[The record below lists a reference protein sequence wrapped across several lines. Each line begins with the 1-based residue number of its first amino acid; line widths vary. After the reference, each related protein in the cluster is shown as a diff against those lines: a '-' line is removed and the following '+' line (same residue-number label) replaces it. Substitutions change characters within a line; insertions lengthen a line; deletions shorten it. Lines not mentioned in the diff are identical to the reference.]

1 MTITRYL
8 SPWTQA
14 KDLKN
19 QEKNITTMKRYIK
32 PTSDI
37 VEIETSPILDGSM
50 YIGKDDETVD
60 PDGSDQLAGGHRD
73 SWDTIWDS
81 MNSSNWETVLN
92 S

>member
-1 MTITRYL
+1 MLHCVQHDNYAIFVTLNASEGSQKPR
-8 SPWTQA
+8 
-14 KDLKN
+14 
-19 QEKNITTMKRYIK
+19 KNITTMKRYIK

-37 VEIETSPILDGSM
+37 VEIETSPILDGSR

-81 MNSSNWETVLN
+81 MNSSN
-92 S
+92 